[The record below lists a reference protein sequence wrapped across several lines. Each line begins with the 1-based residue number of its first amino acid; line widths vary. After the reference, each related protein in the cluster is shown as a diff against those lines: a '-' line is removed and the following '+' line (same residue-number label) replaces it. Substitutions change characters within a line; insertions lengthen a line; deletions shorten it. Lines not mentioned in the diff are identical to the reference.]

1 MSSAAVALSTGVN
14 SGVPLPT
21 LINPIFLMFIAAFRS
36 QFIER
41 PSYFAMVYAIPE
53 FQVMLDISTFRAN
66 L

>member
-1 MSSAAVALSTGVN
+1 MSSAVVALSTGVN
-14 SGVPLPT
+14 SGALLPT
-21 LINPIFLMFIAAFRS
+21 LFSPIFLMFIATFRS
-36 QFIER
+36 LFIER